1 MERLERRVAD
11 SWTVEDLRRELTR
24 FETELRRAGLKES
37 SVTTYVDRSG
47 RFVSWL
53 AGDYTP
59 RGPN

>member
-1 MERLERRVAD
+1 MEAWMSE
-11 SWTVEDLRRELTR
+11 SWTVEELRRELAR
-24 FETELRRAGLKES
+24 FESELRRAGLKES
-37 SVTTYVDRSG
+37 SITTYVDRSG

>member
-1 MERLERRVAD
+1 MSE
-11 SWTVEDLRRELTR
+11 SWTVEELRRELAR
-24 FETELRRAGLKES
+24 FESELRIAGLKES
-37 SVTTYVDRSG
+37 SITTYVDRSG

>member
-1 MERLERRVAD
+1 MAD